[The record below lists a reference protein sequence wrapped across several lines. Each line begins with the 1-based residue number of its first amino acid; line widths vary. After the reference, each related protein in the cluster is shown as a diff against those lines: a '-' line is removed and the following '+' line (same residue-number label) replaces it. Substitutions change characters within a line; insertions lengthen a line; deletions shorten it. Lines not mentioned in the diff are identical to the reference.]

1 MGATLAES
9 TDTVLVDME
18 ASVEHMRRATVRH
31 VEGLLVVTEPY
42 YRALESAGRLIRLAR
57 ELELP
62 TILGVANKVRS
73 EREEQAIRTYFEG
86 LDVPVVAVI
95 PFDDAVGE
103 ADFEGRSLIEF
114 RPEAPAV
121 RAIEKLAEAVWT

>member
-1 MGATLAES
+1 M
-9 TDTVLVDME
+9 DME

-31 VEGLLVVTEPY
+31 VDGLLVVTEPY

-57 ELELP
+57 ELGL
-62 TILGVANKVRS
+62 TKILGVANKVRS

-86 LDVPVVAVI
+86 LEVPLISVI
-95 PFDDAVGE
+95 PFDEAVGE
-103 ADFEGRSLIEF
+103 ADFEGRPLIDF

-121 RAIEKLAEAVWT
+121 RAIEILAEQVWT